1 MMRGNVN
8 SRSEAILLLR
18 IRGQDGAE
26 ILVESIID
34 TGFTG
39 SLTLPISTVST
50 LGLEQESVGEALL
63 ADGSVRQYDL
73 YSAEV
78 KWGNDWRPILVS
90 AIGDEALMG
99 MRLLMGYQLVVHVV
113 PSGVVEISL
122 LP

>member
-1 MMRGNVN
+1 MMQGNVN
-8 SRSEAILLLR
+8 NSNEAILPLR

-50 LGLEQESVGEALL
+50 LGLELESVGEALL

-78 KWGNDWRPILVS
+78 QVG
-90 AIGDEALMG
+90 E
-99 MRLLMGYQLVVHVV
+99 RLATNFW
-113 PSGVVEISL
+113 
-122 LP
+122 